1 MARGPNS
8 VVRRRSTTDVLLT
21 EEGKGA
27 RAERDEPSASRA
39 QKEANDMRA
48 PDYLGVGMCAGG
60 ILSTLVCY
68 GILQERIMTR
78 PYGDGKEK
86 EYFRYSLFIVFLN
99 RALTCL
105 AALVTNVVKRESL
118 RPVAPLYAYAGV
130 SFSNVIAT
138 SCQYEALKYVTFPVQ
153 TLAKTAKM
161 VPVML
166 WGTLILLKT
175 YTISE
180 YALALL
186 VTGGCTL
193 FLLSG
198 DVGSKVAKK
207 AAASG
212 GAGGAGGAIYGGG
225 LMLGYLGFDGF
236 TSTFQEKLFK
246 GYKMSPHHQ
255 VLFVT
260 LFSSCFALFSLL
272 LGGMLGPAL
281 GFVSRHPSCIG
292 DILLLSTT
300 AVASQFI
307 IAFTI
312 KSYGALVFA
321 AIMTTRQFV
330 SILVSNVIFGHP
342 MSGGQWVGLAVVFGT
357 LYAKIQREFPHPA
370 SVFVSFVH

>member
-1 MARGPNS
+1 
-8 VVRRRSTTDVLLT
+8 
-21 EEGKGA
+21 
-27 RAERDEPSASRA
+27 
-39 QKEANDMRA
+39 
-48 PDYLGVGMCAGG
+48 
-60 ILSTLVCY
+60 
-68 GILQERIMTR
+68 
-78 PYGDGKEK
+78 
-86 EYFRYSLFIVFLN
+86 
-99 RALTCL
+99 
-105 AALVTNVVKRESL
+105 
-118 RPVAPLYAYAGV
+118 
-130 SFSNVIAT
+130 
-138 SCQYEALKYVTFPVQ
+138 
-153 TLAKTAKM
+153 
-161 VPVML
+161 
-166 WGTLILLKT
+166 
-175 YTISE
+175 
-180 YALALL
+180 
-186 VTGGCTL
+186 
-193 FLLSG
+193 
-198 DVGSKVAKK
+198 
-207 AAASG
+207 
-212 GAGGAGGAIYGGG
+212 
-225 LMLGYLGFDGF
+225 MLGYLGFDGF

-357 LYAKIQREFPHPA
+357 LYAKIQREFPYPPHA
-370 SVFVSFVH
+370 SLFPSSTDPIVFPLPSSLGSERQGQADRRPRDQGAILALDIIRETTVASATHGESSESVRPNKPSLGFLSCGARHGANASRGLCNQS